1 MAAKKLGTLIKEA
14 RTKKGLTQAQLGSAV
29 GMSAQEI
36 SRAERG
42 EYEPSEAQLKAIAK
56 ATGVTQKSLL
66 EAAKGT
72 SAKPASSKPASSKPA
87 ASKPAASPK
96 LTADE
101 KELLELY
108 RKADEQTKESAKKLL
123 EEGAEQTGGLLAN
136 LLGGG
141 GGGNILGSLLGGGSN
156 NSNQNNSGGSG
167 SLLGSLLGGGGG
179 GGSFLSSLL
188 GGVLG
193 GKREMPEGA
202 DPAAGNND
210 GFMEL
215 KVVDEDK

>member
-87 ASKPAASPK
+87 ASPK

-156 NSNQNNSGGSG
+156 DSNQNNSGGSG

>member
-42 EYEPSEAQLKAIAK
+42 EYEPSEVQLKAIAK

-72 SAKPASSKPASSKPA
+72 SAKPASSKPAS
-87 ASKPAASPK
+87 SKPAASPK

-167 SLLGSLLGGGGG
+167 SLLGPLLGGGGG

-202 DPAAGNND
+202 DENTANED
-210 GFMEL
+210 GFIEL
-215 KVVDEDK
+215 KVVEEDK

>member
-87 ASKPAASPK
+87 ASPK

-156 NSNQNNSGGSG
+156 DSNQNNSGGSG

-202 DPAAGNND
+202 DENAANED
-210 GFMEL
+210 GFIEL
-215 KVVDEDK
+215 KVVEEDK

>member
-42 EYEPSEAQLKAIAK
+42 EYEPSEVQLKAIAK

-72 SAKPASSKPASSKPA
+72 SAKPASSKPAS
-87 ASKPAASPK
+87 SKPAASPK

>member
-72 SAKPASSKPASSKPA
+72 SAKPASSKPA
-87 ASKPAASPK
+87 ASPK

-141 GGGNILGSLLGGGSN
+141 GGGSILGSLLGGGSN

>member
-72 SAKPASSKPASSKPA
+72 SAKPAS
-87 ASKPAASPK
+87 SKPAASPK

-202 DPAAGNND
+202 DENAANED
-210 GFMEL
+210 GFIEL
-215 KVVDEDK
+215 KVVEEDK

>member
-42 EYEPSEAQLKAIAK
+42 EYEPSEVQLKAIAK

-72 SAKPASSKPASSKPA
+72 SAKPASSKPA

-141 GGGNILGSLLGGGSN
+141 GGGSILGSLLGGGSN
-156 NSNQNNSGGSG
+156 NSNQNNSGASG

-193 GKREMPEGA
+193 GKREMPAGA

>member
-87 ASKPAASPK
+87 ASPK

-141 GGGNILGSLLGGGSN
+141 GGGSILGSLLGGGSN

-202 DPAAGNND
+202 DENAANED
-210 GFMEL
+210 GFVEL
-215 KVVDEDK
+215 KVVEEDK

>member
-72 SAKPASSKPASSKPA
+72 SAKPASSKPA

-141 GGGNILGSLLGGGSN
+141 GGGSILGSLLGGGSN

-193 GKREMPEGA
+193 GKREMPAGA
-202 DPAAGNND
+202 DENAANED
-210 GFMEL
+210 GFVEL
-215 KVVDEDK
+215 KVVEEDK

>member
-72 SAKPASSKPASSKPA
+72 SAKPASSKPAS
-87 ASKPAASPK
+87 SKPAASPK

>member
-72 SAKPASSKPASSKPA
+72 SAKPASSKPA
-87 ASKPAASPK
+87 ASPK

-141 GGGNILGSLLGGGSN
+141 GGGSILGSLLGGGSN

-202 DPAAGNND
+202 DENAANED
-210 GFMEL
+210 GFIEL
-215 KVVDEDK
+215 KVVEEDK

>member
-72 SAKPASSKPASSKPA
+72 SAKPASSKPA
-87 ASKPAASPK
+87 ASKPAASTK

-202 DPAAGNND
+202 DENAADED
-210 GFMEL
+210 GFIEL
-215 KVVDEDK
+215 KVVEEDK

>member
-87 ASKPAASPK
+87 VSPK

-141 GGGNILGSLLGGGSN
+141 GGGSILGSLLGGGSN

-202 DPAAGNND
+202 DENAANED
-210 GFMEL
+210 GFIEL
-215 KVVDEDK
+215 KGVEEDK

>member
-72 SAKPASSKPASSKPA
+72 SAKPASSKPAS
-87 ASKPAASPK
+87 SKPAASPK

-167 SLLGSLLGGGGG
+167 SLLGSLLGGGGA

-202 DPAAGNND
+202 DENAANEN
-210 GFMEL
+210 GFIEL
-215 KVVDEDK
+215 KVVEEDK

>member
-87 ASKPAASPK
+87 ASPK

-141 GGGNILGSLLGGGSN
+141 GGGSILGSLLGGGSN

-202 DPAAGNND
+202 DENAASD
-210 GFMEL
+210 GRV
-215 KVVDEDK
+215 K

>member
-72 SAKPASSKPASSKPA
+72 SAKPAS
-87 ASKPAASPK
+87 SKPAASPK

>member
-179 GGSFLSSLL
+179 GSFLSSLL

-202 DPAAGNND
+202 DENAANED
-210 GFMEL
+210 GFIEL
-215 KVVDEDK
+215 KVVEEDK

>member
-87 ASKPAASPK
+87 ASPK

-141 GGGNILGSLLGGGSN
+141 GGGSILGSLLGGGSN

-179 GGSFLSSLL
+179 GSFLSSLL

-202 DPAAGNND
+202 DENAANED
-210 GFMEL
+210 GFIEL

>member
-42 EYEPSEAQLKAIAK
+42 EYEPSEVQLKAIAK

-72 SAKPASSKPASSKPA
+72 SAKPASSKPAS
-87 ASKPAASPK
+87 SKPAASPK

-156 NSNQNNSGGSG
+156 DSNQNNSGGSG

>member
-87 ASKPAASPK
+87 ASPK

-141 GGGNILGSLLGGGSN
+141 GGGSILGSLLGGGSN

-202 DPAAGNND
+202 DENAANED
-210 GFMEL
+210 GFIEL
-215 KVVDEDK
+215 KVVEEDK

>member
-1 MAAKKLGTLIKEA
+1 MAANKLGTLIKEA

-72 SAKPASSKPASSKPA
+72 SAKPASSKPA

-202 DPAAGNND
+202 DENAANED
-210 GFMEL
+210 GFIEL
-215 KVVDEDK
+215 KVVEEDK

>member
-87 ASKPAASPK
+87 ASPK

-141 GGGNILGSLLGGGSN
+141 GGGSILGSLLGGGSN

-202 DPAAGNND
+202 DENAANED
-210 GFMEL
+210 GLIEL
-215 KVVDEDK
+215 QVVEEDK

>member
-72 SAKPASSKPASSKPA
+72 SAKPASSKPAS
-87 ASKPAASPK
+87 SKPAASPK

-202 DPAAGNND
+202 DENAANKD
-210 GFMEL
+210 GFIEL
-215 KVVDEDK
+215 KVVEEDK

>member
-42 EYEPSEAQLKAIAK
+42 EYEPSEVQLKAIAK

-72 SAKPASSKPASSKPA
+72 SAKPASSKPAS
-87 ASKPAASPK
+87 SKPAASPK

-156 NSNQNNSGGSG
+156 DSNQNNSGGSG

-202 DPAAGNND
+202 DENAANED
-210 GFMEL
+210 GFIEL
-215 KVVDEDK
+215 KVVEEDK

>member
-72 SAKPASSKPASSKPA
+72 SAKPASSKPAS
-87 ASKPAASPK
+87 SKPAASPK

-202 DPAAGNND
+202 DENAANED
-210 GFMEL
+210 GFIEL
-215 KVVDEDK
+215 KVVEEDK

>member
-72 SAKPASSKPASSKPA
+72 SAKPASSKPA

-101 KELLELY
+101 KEMLELY

>member
-14 RTKKGLTQAQLGSAV
+14 RTKKGLTQEQLAKQV
-29 GMSAQEI
+29 TGMNATDI
-36 SRAERG
+36 SKAERG
-42 EYEPSEAQLKAIAK
+42 EYEPTQDQLKQIAK

-72 SAKPASSKPASSKPA
+72 SAQSSSPGSSTR
-87 ASKPAASPK
+87 

-101 KELLELY
+101 KALLELY
-108 RKADEQTKESAKKLL
+108 RKADDNTKQAAKELL
-123 EEGAEQTGGLLAN
+123 EEGAEQTGGFLAN

-141 GGGNILGSLLGGGSN
+141 GGGNILGSLLGGGSS
-156 NSNQNNSGGSG
+156 NSSSSGSNSGGG
-167 SLLGSLLGGGGG
+167 SLLTSLLGGGSGSGG
-179 GGSFLSSLL
+179 GNLIGTLL
-188 GGVLG
+188 GSVLG

-202 DPAAGNND
+202 EEAPANNE

-215 KVVDEDK
+215 KVVEEEKK

>member
-72 SAKPASSKPASSKPA
+72 SAKPASSKPAS
-87 ASKPAASPK
+87 SKPAASPK

-179 GGSFLSSLL
+179 GSFLSSLL

-202 DPAAGNND
+202 DENAANED
-210 GFMEL
+210 GFIEL
-215 KVVDEDK
+215 KVVEEDK

>member
-72 SAKPASSKPASSKPA
+72 SAKPASSKPA

>member
-72 SAKPASSKPASSKPA
+72 SAKPASSKPA

-202 DPAAGNND
+202 DENAANED
-210 GFMEL
+210 GFIEL
-215 KVVDEDK
+215 KVVEEDK

>member
-72 SAKPASSKPASSKPA
+72 SAKPASSKPASSKPT
-87 ASKPAASPK
+87 ASPK

-179 GGSFLSSLL
+179 GSFLSSLL

-202 DPAAGNND
+202 DENAANED
-210 GFMEL
+210 GFIEL
-215 KVVDEDK
+215 KVVEEDK

>member
-72 SAKPASSKPASSKPA
+72 SAKPASSKPAS
-87 ASKPAASPK
+87 SKPAASPK

-202 DPAAGNND
+202 DENAGNKD
-210 GFMEL
+210 GFIEL
-215 KVVDEDK
+215 QVVEEDK